1 MSELE
6 PGEQDAENTQA
17 DDKNGTGEL
26 TRVSHE
32 VREVDAEGK
41 QAEFLAFMQ
50 VRCALASKDDF
61 DRRCII

>member
-6 PGEQDAENTQA
+6 PDAQDAEPHA
-17 DDKNGTGEL
+17 DDKNGAGE

-41 QAEFLAFMQ
+41 QAAFLAFMQ
-50 VRCALASKDDF
+50 VR
-61 DRRCII
+61 